1 MKRFVFLTIV
11 LSIFIIGARQ
21 YLDIN
26 NPDMK
31 PYPLAFVPVLPIGEN
46 VDEVKEFNDVLNFD
60 LELTGIFKVIPPK
73 SFVADTVKEGFSDK
87 TIQFQN
93 WADIGADGLIKGFLI
108 QEGGK
113 QKLEMRLFEVGTQR
127 MVMNKVYVFEPSK
140 VRTIAHSF
148 ANEVYKYFTGERGI
162 FLTKIVFVRKYMG
175 EHSINIIDI
184 DGANEEKLISNGS
197 INILPSWHP
206 QGNAILYTS
215 FINHNPDL
223 FKFNFSSKIS
233 EVVSNSPGLNVGG
246 QYSPDGKKIALTLSK
261 DDNSEIY
268 VLDVATNKFTR
279 LTKDW
284 GIDSSP
290 SWSPDGKKI
299 AFVSNRSGNP
309 HIYIM
314 NADGSDQKRITFKG
328 TYNQTPKWSPKGDR
342 ILFTARDERNVFDL
356 FYIDVATL
364 EIKRLT
370 QDQGNNMEP
379 SFSPNGQYIV
389 FTSTRSGSS
398 QLYIMTKDGLNQ
410 RRISTGKGECFTP
423 AWSPFLKEEE

>member
-1 MKRFVFLTIV
+1 MKELFTIFT
-11 LSIFIIGARQ
+11 LFSIFAGTRQ

-31 PYPLAFVPVLPIGEN
+31 PYPIAFVPVVASGDIAEGIN
-46 VDEVKEFNDVLNFD
+46 EFNSALNFD
-60 LELTGIFKVIPPK
+60 LELAGIFKVVPPS
-73 SFVADTVKEGFSDK
+73 SFIADTAKEGFSEK

-93 WADIGADGLIKGFLI
+93 WADIGADGLIKGFLT
-108 QEGGK
+108 QEEGK
-113 QKLEMRLFEVGTQR
+113 SKLEMRLFEVGTQK
-127 MVMNKVYVFEPSK
+127 MVLNKVYSFDNAK
-140 VRTIAHSF
+140 ARYIAHSF
-148 ANEVYKYFTGERGI
+148 ANEIYKFYTGEKGI

-175 EHSINIIDI
+175 EHSINIVDI
-184 DGANEEKLISNGS
+184 DGSNEEKLISNGS

-206 QGNAILYTS
+206 EGKSILYTS
-215 FINHNPDL
+215 FVNHNPDL
-223 FKFNFSSKIS
+223 FEFIFSSKIS
-233 EVVSNSPGLNVGG
+233 RLVSNFPGLNVGG

-268 VLDVATNKFTR
+268 VIDTATNKYIR

-314 NADGSDQKRITFKG
+314 NADGTDQKRITFKG
-328 TYNQTPKWSPKGDR
+328 NYNQTPKWSPKGDR
-342 ILFTARDERNVFDL
+342 ILFTARDERNVFDI

-379 SFSPNGQYIV
+379 SFSPNGQFIV

-423 AWSPFLKEEE
+423 AWSPFLKEE

>member
-1 MKRFVFLTIV
+1 MRRIVIFLL
-11 LSIFIIGARQ
+11 LSFLLVGARQ

-26 NPDMK
+26 NPDMR
-31 PYPLAFVPVLPIGEN
+31 PYPIAFVPVNPSGELS
-46 VDEVKEFNDVLNFD
+46 DSIKEFNETLNND
-60 LELTGIFKVIPPK
+60 IELAGIFKNLSPK
-73 SFVADTVKEGFSDK
+73 SFTADLLKEGFSDK

-93 WADIGADGLIKGFLI
+93 WADIGADGLIKGFLAE
-108 QEGGK
+108 EGGK
-113 QKLEMRLFEVGTQR
+113 IKLDMRLFEVGTQK
-127 MVMNKVYVFEPSK
+127 MVLNKVYTFEADK
-140 VRTIAHSF
+140 ARYLAHSF
-148 ANEVYKYFTGERGI
+148 ANEIYKYYTGERGI

-175 EHSINIIDI
+175 EHSINIVDI
-184 DGANEEKLISNGS
+184 DGENEQKIISNGS

-206 QGNAILYTS
+206 SGGSILYTS

-223 FKFNFSSKIS
+223 FEFNLSTKIS
-233 EVVSNSPGLNVGG
+233 RVVSNFSGLNVGG
-246 QYSPDGKKIALTLSK
+246 QYSPDGKKIALTLSR

-268 VLDVATNKFTR
+268 LIDVGTNKYTR

-328 TYNQTPKWSPKGDR
+328 TYNQTPKWSPRGDR
-342 ILFTARDERNVFDL
+342 ILFTARDERNVFDI

-410 RRISTGKGECFTP
+410 RRISKGKGECLTP
-423 AWSPFLKEEE
+423 AWSPFLKEE

>member
-1 MKRFVFLTIV
+1 MKKHFITISV
-11 LSIFIIGARQ
+11 LLFFIVGARQ

-26 NPDMK
+26 NPDMQ
-31 PYPLAFVPVLPIGEN
+31 PYPLAFVPVLPLEDN
-46 VDEVKEFNDVLNFD
+46 AEEVNEFNEALNFD
-60 LELTGIFKVIPPK
+60 LELAGIFKVISPK
-73 SFVADTVKEGFSDK
+73 AFIADTVKEGFSDK

-108 QEGGK
+108 KDGDK
-113 QKLEMRLFEVGTQR
+113 IKLEMRLFEVGTQK
-127 MVMNKVYVFEPSK
+127 MVMNKVYNFDGAK
-140 VRTIAHSF
+140 VRYLAHSF
-148 ANEVYKYFTGERGI
+148 ANEVYKFYTGEKGI

-184 DGANEEKLISNGS
+184 DGSNEQKIVSNGS

-206 QGNAILYTS
+206 MGTSILYTS

-223 FKFNFSSKIS
+223 FEFIFSSKIS
-233 EVVSNSPGLNVGG
+233 RVVSNFSGLNVGG
-246 QYSPDGKKIALTLSK
+246 QYSPDGKKIALTLSR

-268 VLDVATNKFTR
+268 ILDTATNKFTR

-342 ILFTARDERNVFDL
+342 ILFTARDERNVFDI
-356 FYIDVATL
+356 FYIDVSTL
-364 EIKRLT
+364 DIKRLT

-389 FTSTRSGSS
+389 FTSTRGGSS

-410 RRISTGKGECFTP
+410 KRISSGKGECFTP
-423 AWSPFLKEEE
+423 AWSPFFKEE

>member
-1 MKRFVFLTIV
+1 M
-11 LSIFIIGARQ
+11 GARQ

-26 NPDMK
+26 NPDLR
-31 PYPLAFVPVLPIGEN
+31 PYPIAFVHVMEGSTGG
-46 VDEVKEFNDVLNFD
+46 DEISNFVKEFNETLDFD
-60 LELTGIFKVIPPK
+60 LGLAGIFKVLSPK
-73 SFVADTVKEGFSDK
+73 SFPADIVKEGFGEK

-93 WADIGADGLIKGFLI
+93 WADIGADGLIKGFFV
-108 QEGGK
+108 EESGK
-113 QKLEMRLFEVGTQR
+113 KRLEMRLFEVGVQK
-127 MVMNKVYVFEPSK
+127 MVLSRSYSVETGKG
-140 VRTIAHSF
+140 RTIAHSF
-148 ANEVYKYFTGERGI
+148 ANEIYKYYTGERGI
-162 FLTKIVFVRKYMG
+162 FQTKIVFVRKYMG
-175 EHSINIIDI
+175 EHSINIINI
-184 DGANEEKLISNGS
+184 DGSDEQKLISNGS

-206 QGNAILYTS
+206 QGTSILYTS
-215 FINHNPDL
+215 FVNHNPDL
-223 FKFNFSSKIS
+223 YEFNLSTKMSKTISNFS
-233 EVVSNSPGLNVGG
+233 GLNVGG
-246 QYSPDGKKIALTLSK
+246 QYSPDGRKIAVTLSK

-268 VLDVATNKFTR
+268 ILDTSTNRFNR

-290 SWSPDGKKI
+290 SWSPDGKRI

-314 NADGSDQKRITFKG
+314 NSDGSDQKRITFHG
-328 TYNQTPKWSPKGDR
+328 SYNQTPRWSPKGDR

-379 SFSPNGQYIV
+379 SYSPNGQYIV

-398 QLYIMTKDGLNQ
+398 QIYIMTKDGLNQ
-410 RRISTGKGECFTP
+410 HRISSGKGECYTP
-423 AWSPFLKEEE
+423 TWSPFFKEE